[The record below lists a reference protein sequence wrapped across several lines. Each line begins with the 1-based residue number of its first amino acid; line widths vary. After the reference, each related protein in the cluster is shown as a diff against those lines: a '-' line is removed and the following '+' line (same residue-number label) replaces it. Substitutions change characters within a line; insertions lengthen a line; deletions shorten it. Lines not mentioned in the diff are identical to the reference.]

1 MVLSVP
7 EDPVPSFPQLIDQV
21 AEGLAMAL
29 TINENDITRVLN
41 SEILATSPIQ
51 QATYDYYYGSPYKVI
66 ADIRKEIKEIVKKVE
81 ERVEEIIDLAESNS
95 IKAPSADIVIEYLLK
110 VLATKP
116 IMIKILTMTKDVD
129 IWINSLCWL
138 VKHYANCWKKYSAN
152 EQVYLYRN
160 FCSQFSY
167 MLDKWEKTRFS
178 LEWLPVCIKFI
189 EIWLEDDEMVG
200 QLIKVLNITK

>member
-1 MVLSVP
+1 MILSVP

-29 TINENDITRVLN
+29 TINENDITKVLN
-41 SEILATSPIQ
+41 SEILATFPMQ

-81 ERVEEIIDLAESNS
+81 KRVEETIDLAESNS
-95 IKAPSADIVIEYLLK
+95 Y
-110 VLATKP
+110 
-116 IMIKILTMTKDVD
+116 
-129 IWINSLCWL
+129 WL

-189 EIWLEDDEMVG
+189 KIWLEDDEMVS